1 MMILLLVLFLFVCS
15 FVLFVTSR
23 HDFVLLR
30 QNISIRHIFDKAVI
44 ILLSGLFISRIMY
57 LVDARM
63 YDFFLDPLRFL
74 HVILYFGFNIFGLM
88 VSVSLGAFFF
98 FRKRK
103 NFLRILDIYLLSFF
117 PIVIFEAIFY
127 LLDVS
132 SNIVINLFY
141 LVLTLVLFII
151 FVRMHNGYKIKDG
164 VVGFSILIFSA
175 LSYLVHVFLLKGLL
189 LYSPI
194 QILSI
199 LVVAIS
205 VYCLVLVQ
213 IDFFKEK

>member
-1 MMILLLVLFLFVCS
+1 MILLLVLFLFVCS

-44 ILLSGLFISRIMY
+44 ILFSGLFISRIIY

-88 VSVSLGAFFF
+88 VSVSLGVFFF

-117 PIVIFEAIFY
+117 PIVIFESIFY

-132 SNIVINLFY
+132 SSIVINLSY
-141 LVLTLVLFII
+141 LVLTLVVFII

-175 LSYLVHVFLLKGLL
+175 LSYLAHSFLLKGLL

>member
-30 QNISIRHIFDKAVI
+30 QNISIRHIFDKAII
-44 ILLSGLFISRIMY
+44 ILLSGLFISRIIY

-88 VSVSLGAFFF
+88 VSVSLGTFFF

-132 SNIVINLFY
+132 SSIVINLSY
-141 LVLTLVLFII
+141 LVLTLVVFII

-175 LSYLVHVFLLKGLL
+175 LSYLAHSFLLKGLL
-189 LYSPI
+189 FYSPI

>member
-30 QNISIRHIFDKAVI
+30 QNISIRHIFDKAII
-44 ILLSGLFISRIMY
+44 ILLSGLFISRIIY

-88 VSVSLGAFFF
+88 VSVSLGTFFF

-132 SNIVINLFY
+132 SSIVINLSY

-175 LSYLVHVFLLKGLL
+175 LSYLAHSFLLKGLL